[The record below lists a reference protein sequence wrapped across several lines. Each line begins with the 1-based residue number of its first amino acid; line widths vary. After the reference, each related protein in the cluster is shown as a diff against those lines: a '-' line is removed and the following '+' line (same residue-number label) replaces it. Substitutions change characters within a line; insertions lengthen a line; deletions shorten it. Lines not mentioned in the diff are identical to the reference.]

1 MCRILISCSYWER
14 LHGGTTAVLHRP
26 SPLIPHPAPSSLLRC
41 ITSSGDYID
50 HLLSTIRTGNVPLTW
65 MLVQGLLFSGLT
77 LLVVVRAHAVKI
89 LNEAG
94 ISFLLVDLPKWTRK
108 CSTCLTIMR
117 ERWNDGL
124 LENLESQFEAFAENT
139 MEKVATLVVSS
150 RDRSLGEDLWS
161 APGQPSCQTR
171 SSQSIDAGYVSQPG
185 AETLDPAGAVQMDP
199 DNQTALMDPQWDAG
213 TFFSDMVAL
222 DSSQELWD
230 EFMGHSGFDILSVLG
245 DDGIHFPS
253 I

>member
-1 MCRILISCSYWER
+1 MSFKDSSNVRSIQLTQSGMCDSCALIQIRRMNRILMSCSYWER

-50 HLLSTIRTGNVPLTW
+50 HLLSTTRSSNVPLTW

-77 LLVVVRAHAVKI
+77 LLVVVRVHAVKI

-94 ISFLLVDLPKWTRK
+94 ISFLLVGLPKWTRR

-139 MEKVATLVVSS
+139 MEKVATLVVSPG
-150 RDRSLGEDLWS
+150 DRSLSEDLWS
-161 APGQPSCQTR
+161 APGQASYRRR

-185 AETLDPAGAVQMDP
+185 AETLDPL
-199 DNQTALMDPQWDAG
+199 ALYRWTQI
-213 TFFSDMVAL
+213 TR
-222 DSSQELWD
+222 QR
-230 EFMGHSGFDILSVLG
+230 
-245 DDGIHFPS
+245 
-253 I
+253 